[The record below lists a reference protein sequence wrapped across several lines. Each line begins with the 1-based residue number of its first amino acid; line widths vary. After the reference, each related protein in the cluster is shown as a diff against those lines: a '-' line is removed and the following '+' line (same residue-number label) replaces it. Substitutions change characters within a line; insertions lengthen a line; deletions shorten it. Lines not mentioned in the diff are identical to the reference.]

1 MQINYWKAVAMDQ
14 NDCLNESWIK
24 EGLGVDPDA
33 EHFIRI
39 CDAGGR
45 RQAAM
50 ARIKTNNKQ
59 SLVNALEYFN
69 IPKDPLLRLEKYNI
83 WMRDII
89 LKKDYA
95 TIQLNNLKKEVLSIC
110 EDKDKTF
117 VQNQFEI
124 WRKGQNINLKFIIFL
139 KKKEKYDKIAD
150 ILKKIEELEN
160 NIQYFNKQIDEAIL
174 AFLKDGK
181 FIDNRLQA
189 MNDQKSKNGQ
199 ESVIECVDIQSRSD
213 CWKRVKKQ
221 TTNDKAWRALV
232 LDALSTDKQARD
244 EIMKM
249 ADDLSQKNNLNTNYL
264 TSKTHNQDTVE
275 MSNKKEGQQ
284 KNMTMISRSVCSRI
298 KPTKNDK
305 NLYESLSISERVEFL
320 RKCDNQFIERRINLF
335 NEQLKEKSGMLQCN
349 INNAIQA
356 WNTIQ
361 KSNKSIRRRYQAVIA
376 DVKFNTSPN

>member
-150 ILKKIEELEN
+150 IFKKI
-160 NIQYFNKQIDEAIL
+160 
-174 AFLKDGK
+174 
-181 FIDNRLQA
+181 
-189 MNDQKSKNGQ
+189 
-199 ESVIECVDIQSRSD
+199 
-213 CWKRVKKQ
+213 
-221 TTNDKAWRALV
+221 
-232 LDALSTDKQARD
+232 
-244 EIMKM
+244 
-249 ADDLSQKNNLNTNYL
+249 
-264 TSKTHNQDTVE
+264 
-275 MSNKKEGQQ
+275 KE
-284 KNMTMISRSVCSRI
+284 
-298 KPTKNDK
+298 
-305 NLYESLSISERVEFL
+305 
-320 RKCDNQFIERRINLF
+320 
-335 NEQLKEKSGMLQCN
+335 
-349 INNAIQA
+349 
-356 WNTIQ
+356 
-361 KSNKSIRRRYQAVIA
+361 
-376 DVKFNTSPN
+376 